1 MQQVMH
7 TFPGDPHQPTHSH
20 QLRGRRQATP
30 DEADC
35 WCDPK
40 VMEWDPSR
48 GWVTVR
54 AGSRR

>member
-7 TFPGDPHQPTHSH
+7 TWPGDPHQPTHTH
-20 QLRGRRQATP
+20 RLDGV
-30 DEADC
+30 DEANC

-40 VMEWDPSR
+40 VMEWVPGH
-48 GWVTVR
+48 GWATVR